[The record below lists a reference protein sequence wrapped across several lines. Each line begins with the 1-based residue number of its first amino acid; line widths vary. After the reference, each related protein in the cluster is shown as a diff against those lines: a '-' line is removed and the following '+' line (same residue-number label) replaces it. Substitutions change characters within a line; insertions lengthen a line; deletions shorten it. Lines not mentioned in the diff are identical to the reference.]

1 MGKIVSELV
10 VVVVVVEDEFL
21 HLLVSV
27 RDFLHCSKIRE

>member
-21 HLLVSV
+21 LLLVSV
-27 RDFLHCSKIRE
+27 RDSLHCSKIRE